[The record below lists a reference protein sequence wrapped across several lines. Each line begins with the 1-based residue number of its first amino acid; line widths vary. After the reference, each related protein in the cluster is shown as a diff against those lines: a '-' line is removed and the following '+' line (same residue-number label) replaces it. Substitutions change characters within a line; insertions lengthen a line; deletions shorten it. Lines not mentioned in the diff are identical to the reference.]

1 MTILVKNHQQKV
13 RVNIASIK
21 RTAKH
26 ILSTLGYHD
35 VEVSLLLVDNEEI
48 AVLNQKYLQRSYPTD
63 VLAFPMR
70 EGEFGQINPEVLGDV
85 VISVEMAEQVA
96 EERKGPV
103 EDEIK
108 RLLIHGIL
116 HLLGYDHEMGGAK
129 ARQMRTREKELFE
142 ELRDKKIRGRAR

>member
-1 MTILVKNHQQKV
+1 MTILVKNQQRKV
-13 RVNIASIK
+13 RVNIPTIK

-26 ILSTLGYHD
+26 ILNTLGYRD
-35 VEVSLLLVDNEEI
+35 AEVSLLFVDNEEI
-48 AVLNQKYLQRSYPTD
+48 AVLNQEYLQRSYPTD

-85 VISVEMAEQVA
+85 VISAEMAAQVA
-96 EERKGPV
+96 GERKDPV

-116 HLLGYDHEMGGAK
+116 HLLGYDHESGGAK
-129 ARQMRTREKELFE
+129 ARQMRSKEKELFE
-142 ELRDKKIRGRAR
+142 EVRSPKPVS